1 MEQVQENMNSQ
12 GGSLKP
18 ADTFDE
24 GESKNS
30 SGKIAWLALIL
41 AVLSLIGLLAVGQ
54 KIKSMIG
61 DINQAVTT
69 LQTQAAADNKT
80 MEELQSNVDEQKTQL
95 ASFQQLTTG
104 GTSAWHIAEAKYLVD
119 LANYQMTFIKD
130 VPAAISLL
138 QTADQQIASANDPS
152 LTPLRQL
159 IANNIAN
166 LQAIPKIDYAGL
178 LIRITALQTQVNRL
192 PTLGLPK
199 ATVMDSNEDNQ
210 TSPLRRA
217 IHDSWVTLQKIIVIR
232 KDDIGVQPLLSPEQQ
247 TYLQQN
253 LQLILQQAQWAA
265 LRSQQ
270 DVYIGSLKQAYTWIL
285 RYFAKNSPAT
295 VAYLKALNDLMQ
307 INVQPQ
313 LPDLSPLVK
322 AMQQVNTPQTKQGG

>member
-12 GGSLKP
+12 GGSLKS
-18 ADTFDE
+18 AKAYDE
-24 GESKNS
+24 PEPKSS
-30 SGKIAWLALIL
+30 SGKLAWLAVIL
-41 AVLSLIGLLAVGQ
+41 SVLSLIGLVAVGH

-61 DINQAVTT
+61 EINQTVTT
-69 LQTQAAADNKT
+69 LQTQAATNTKT
-80 MEELQSNVDEQKTQL
+80 MAEFQTTLDDQKAQL
-95 ASFQQLTTG
+95 FSFQQLSTG
-104 GTSAWHIAEAKYLVD
+104 SSAAWHIAEAKYLVD

-138 QTADQQIASANDPS
+138 QTADQQIASINDPS
-152 LTPLRQL
+152 LTPIRQL
-159 IANNIAN
+159 TANYIAN

-232 KDDIGVQPLLSPEQQ
+232 KDDIGIQPLLSPEQQ

-265 LRSQQ
+265 LRNQQ
-270 DVYIGSLKQAYTWIL
+270 DVYMGSLKQAYTWIL
-285 RYFAKNSPAT
+285 RYFAKNNPAT
-295 VAYLKALNDLMQ
+295 QAYLKALNDLMQ

-322 AMQQVNTPQTKQGG
+322 AMQQVATPQTKQGG